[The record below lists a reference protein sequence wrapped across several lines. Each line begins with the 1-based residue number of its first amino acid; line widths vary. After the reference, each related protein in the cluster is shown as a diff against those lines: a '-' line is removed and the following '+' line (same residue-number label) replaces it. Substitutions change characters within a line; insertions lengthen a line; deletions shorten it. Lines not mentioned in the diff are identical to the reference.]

1 MSVRAGAAVA
11 LLACLLPGIGAA
23 APFRIAPAGDDGA
36 WVLDEATGAVAAC
49 RMTAGVGPKIVDVF
63 GAGAE
68 VRPETALPASPE
80 CTAMLRGSPSD
91 ADVPDF
97 AAGGYGGMAPEGY
110 GDGYR
115 GPGSYPGALAGG
127 AGYGGGLFS
136 VAVRPGMLGDGSS
149 GYQIGSG
156 VGMLGDGT
164 FGYGYGAPDNQV
176 IIVRPEWINVSL
188 D

>member
-1 MSVRAGAAVA
+1 MCVRAGAAAA

-23 APFRIAPAGDDGA
+23 AQFRIAPAGDGGA
-36 WVLDEATGAVAAC
+36 WVLDEETGAVSAC

-63 GAGAE
+63 GGDAE
-68 VRPETALPASPE
+68 VRPETALAASPD
-80 CTAMLRGSPSD
+80 CTAVLRGGAGD
-91 ADVPDF
+91 ASVPGF
-97 AAGGYGGMAPEGY
+97 AAGGYGGTVPDGY
-110 GDGYR
+110 GGADGYA
-115 GPGSYPGALAGG
+115 GALAGG
-127 AGYGGGLFS
+127 AGYGGGILS

-176 IIVRPEWINVSL
+176 IIVRPEWINVIL